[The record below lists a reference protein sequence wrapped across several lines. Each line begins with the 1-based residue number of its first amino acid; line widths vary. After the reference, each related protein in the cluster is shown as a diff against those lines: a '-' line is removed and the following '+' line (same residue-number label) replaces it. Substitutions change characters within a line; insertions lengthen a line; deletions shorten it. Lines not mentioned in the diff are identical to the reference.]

1 MPSKAPATS
10 GRDAGESFSEW
21 HKGGEFDFMDNP
33 WLRIPLSDYEGHM
46 SLPNV
51 AQDRLLSDVF
61 ASALDRYEPRSV
73 AVLGCAGG
81 NGFERISP
89 ETTRHVIGVDI
100 NPEYVTQ
107 ARTRFA
113 GRLPRLELF
122 VGDVQTETFDFEP
135 VELLYAGLLFE
146 YVDVGL
152 VLSRIRTWLVP
163 DGLLLTVVQLPAADL
178 PEVTPSPYV
187 GLGAL
192 ASIMRLVRPDVL
204 SRLASDLGY
213 REIETYVAR
222 SAAGK
227 RFQVLHFRMG
237 DAKA

>member
-1 MPSKAPATS
+1 
-10 GRDAGESFSEW
+10 
-21 HKGGEFDFMDNP
+21 MDNP
-33 WLRIPLSDYEGHM
+33 WLKIPLSDYEGHM
-46 SLPNV
+46 SLPSV

-61 ASALDRYEPRSV
+61 TSALDRYEPRSV

-89 ETTRHVIGVDI
+89 ETTRHVIGIDI
-100 NPEYVTQ
+100 NPEYINQ

-113 GRLPRLELF
+113 GRLSGLELF

-135 VELLYAGLLFE
+135 VEL
-146 YVDVGL
+146 
-152 VLSRIRTWLVP
+152 
-163 DGLLLTVVQLPAADL
+163 QLPAADL

-192 ASIMRLVRPDVL
+192 ASIMRLVQPDVL

-222 SAAGK
+222 STGGK
-227 RFQVLHFRMG
+227 RFQVQHFRMG